1 MRKAE
6 LAVPRPPVVVKDDGS
21 DEHHYAIIAVGP
33 QGRRTAASGSVTA
46 GGLATLKWDSVNGA
60 DAYVVVRDGKE
71 VTGLLRIEG
80 SRKQWMDKP
89 AK

>member
-1 MRKAE
+1 
-6 LAVPRPPVVVKDDGS
+6 VK
-21 DEHHYAIIAVGP
+21 
-33 QGRRTAASGSVTA
+33 A
-46 GGLATLKWDSVNGA
+46 GGLATLRWDSVHGA

-80 SRKQWMDKP
+80 SRKEWQDRA